1 MPMGE
6 RPTSVRLSAEMV
18 ETIVEH
24 LRAEYP
30 NEGCGIVLGDRSAA
44 AGGQATRFKP
54 MANAAASPYRF
65 RIDHMDIAAL
75 DDELDETG
83 ENYWAIVHSHVGSRA
98 YPSPTDVAVTPLFV
112 NQLHLVVSLAE
123 NKPVLGAFW
132 IVEGTIHPVELLV
145 GAA

>member
-44 AGGQATRFKP
+44 AGGQA
-54 MANAAASPYRF
+54 
-65 RIDHMDIAAL
+65 
-75 DDELDETG
+75 
-83 ENYWAIVHSHVGSRA
+83 
-98 YPSPTDVAVTPLFV
+98 
-112 NQLHLVVSLAE
+112 
-123 NKPVLGAFW
+123 
-132 IVEGTIHPVELLV
+132 
-145 GAA
+145 